1 MKRLIRCVT
10 VLLMFSAPAAVQA
23 VSDSVDGNSERCP
36 KTVVLMGYWPQI
48 LITTSR
54 GGSIGWEVEAVAGG
68 HGSGSDADPSSDWR
82 SDDHGEVMLPTRDN
96 VDAHQLLVATLAAV
110 LDAPPTDCLPCPSSN
125 D

>member
-23 VSDSVDGNSERCP
+23 VSGSVDGNSERCP
-36 KTVVLMGYWPQI
+36 KTVVL
-48 LITTSR
+48 
-54 GGSIGWEVEAVAGG
+54 GG